1 MVPGTKYFEIRIF
14 VKITERECNNL
25 LSEFDIFIQ
34 LRFIIAWTF
43 LFQNFYWNMLIF
55 HILKKLSFGDDCPLL
70 KIFLCPRFFLAKQ
83 KTFEVG
89 ISKKNE
95 LKFPLTDFLK
105 RSFYHL
111 YTTTKPFFPFQRRWI
126 YSKHLRNRPF
136 IPIKSFLSDVTF
148 L

>member
-1 MVPGTKYFEIRIF
+1 
-14 VKITERECNNL
+14 
-25 LSEFDIFIQ
+25 
-34 LRFIIAWTF
+34 
-43 LFQNFYWNMLIF
+43 MLIF

-70 KIFLCPRFFLAKQ
+70 KIFLCPRFFLTKQ

-111 YTTTKPFFPFQRRWI
+111 YTTTKPFFPVQPTRI
-126 YSKHLRNRPF
+126 YSKLLRNRPF
-136 IPIKSFLSDVTF
+136 ISSDVTF
-148 L
+148 ALEGESIYTSVEIKDFRCPNSICLSIIRSISLKM

>member
-1 MVPGTKYFEIRIF
+1 MYWISIWVWNLYSI
-14 VKITERECNNL
+14 KIYHRMNIYISKL
-25 LSEFDIFIQ
+25 
-34 LRFIIAWTF
+34 
-43 LFQNFYWNMLIF
+43 YWNLLIF

-70 KIFLCPRFFLAKQ
+70 KIFLCPRFFLTKQ

-111 YTTTKPFFPFQRRWI
+111 YTMTKPFFPVQPTRI

-136 IPIKSFLSDVTF
+136 ISIKSFLSDVTF
-148 L
+148 VLESE

>member
-1 MVPGTKYFEIRIF
+1 M
-14 VKITERECNNL
+14 KIYHRTYISISKL
-25 LSEFDIFIQ
+25 
-34 LRFIIAWTF
+34 
-43 LFQNFYWNMLIF
+43 YWNLLIF

-70 KIFLCPRFFLAKQ
+70 KIFLCPRFFLTKQ

-111 YTTTKPFFPFQRRWI
+111 YTTTKPFFPVQPTRI

-148 L
+148 VLEGEYFYTSVVIKDFHCPSSICLSIW